1 MKSDGIVPFECLCRL
16 AAVADAIRTSLGP
29 KGMDKMIETKDG
41 EVLIT
46 NDGATIMSH
55 MQVRRVSSFRARYLD
70 PRSFGPTRTVAI
82 ALCRWLLSVGKLLIG
97 LRA

>member
-1 MKSDGIVPFECLCRL
+1 MQSVRMPLCLF

-55 MQVRRVSSFRARYLD
+55 MQV
-70 PRSFGPTRTVAI
+70 
-82 ALCRWLLSVGKLLIG
+82 G
-97 LRA
+97 LPCPVW